1 MSNSK
6 LDLLGAKPL
15 KNSYGRFRF
24 SVEVAIEKRLPK
36 QVSCKS

>member
-15 KNSYGRFRF
+15 KNSYGGFRF
-24 SVEVAIEKRLPK
+24 SIEVATERWLPK